1 MYLTLDA
8 LQKLNFVDKA
18 IIHFHDQSLY
28 LLSVEIDGKEHFVK
42 TSKNSFLKSFN
53 KPGILSQQ
61 PITKIGECRL
71 RQKTLYDELIGLSVG
86 FDNTLEFRL
95 GACFPPRKYMMTQYT
110 QDDHI
115 FRADKDNSQY

>member
-28 LLSVEIDGKEHFVK
+28 LLSVEIDGKEYFLK
-42 TSKNSFLKSFN
+42 TSKNSFLKSLN

-61 PITKIGECRL
+61 LITKIGEYWL
-71 RQKTLYDELIGLSVG
+71 RQKTPYHERIGLSVG
-86 FDNTLEFRL
+86 FDNTLEIQIGGVFSSEEI
-95 GACFPPRKYMMTQYT
+95 Y
-110 QDDHI
+110 DDSIH
-115 FRADKDNSQY
+115 

>member
-28 LLSVEIDGKEHFVK
+28 LLSVEIDGKEYFLK

-53 KPGILSQQ
+53 KTSILSQH
-61 PITKIGECRL
+61 PITKIGEFWL
-71 RQKTLYDELIGLSVG
+71 RQRTPYDGMIGLSVG
-86 FDNTLEFRL
+86 VNNELEVQIGGVFSSEEIYENDSIP
-95 GACFPPRKYMMTQYT
+95 F
-110 QDDHI
+110 
-115 FRADKDNSQY
+115 